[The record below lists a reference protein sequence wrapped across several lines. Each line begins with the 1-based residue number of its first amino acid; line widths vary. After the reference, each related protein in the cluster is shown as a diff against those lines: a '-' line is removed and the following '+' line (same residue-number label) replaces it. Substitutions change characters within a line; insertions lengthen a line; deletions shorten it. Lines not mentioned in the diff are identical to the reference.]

1 MTLNNEREL
10 IKSVKDIKDA
20 VFELTVLYE
29 CQVSGNDTG
38 DVRSLLEKAEKELRN
53 IET

>member
-1 MTLNNEREL
+1 MIWTDERKL
-10 IKSVKDIKDA
+10 IKSVKDIKEA

-38 DVRSLLEKAEKELRN
+38 NIRVLLEKAGKELN
-53 IET
+53 KIAT